1 MMRWFSWFPMVAGLA
16 LLAGCPDDP
25 YKAETWTKKLKDQRE
40 SERAVT
46 ELEQLGNPGAIPA
59 LGEAWVDQG
68 KPVRLLQV
76 IISLARPLT
85 AQEAKANYFTDYEAA
100 GRPASWDRAL
110 PYLKR
115 ALSEVDEANSRSVD
129 SAAKAADAL
138 GESRLPDGLDALI
151 ELVQKPVTKKLINAQ
166 VAALRAIGKYTGDS
180 QRASAALIKL
190 IDKDPPPSPRT
201 ARDKDQARA
210 LEEKYAMFLG
220 FTGAAVNALGNLHV
234 GAAAKTLVLTMFRT
248 ADTPQMVDLT
258 RRALVASGPAA
269 FDELRKVLAGTHAE
283 VNQLFKDKRL
293 DRYCGDRNDAPPDQC
308 QPVSAMVFFPAV
320 VIGDFYDAR
329 AVPELLAALQ
339 HPPLP
344 VSYIDDQPSPFT
356 QYTAIFAALGKIGA
370 PESAAAV
377 RAKWAAHGPA
387 AAPSRAARGSKRGGE
402 PGAAAGAG
410 EPDLAT
416 RVLAVGAYPYLT
428 RDDAGADD
436 LGKIAADNNADD
448 PLRKAAAVAFALLAH
463 DAKDIAILQGLAQKY
478 LDASAKKR
486 AEADGKP
493 KAIADAADKEF
504 ARAKKLYDDAKARVD
519 RITHDSSKTAADIRE
534 ATDTASKASDAF
546 KAAKKAHSDAV
557 APFRA
562 ADVLANS
569 YKGFARMFQ
578 SHIARVEIAIRCRQ
592 DINCYA
598 SALALKPADAARNN
612 ATYIKDIKAWTPDE
626 QVALVEA
633 SVERAMLEIGKR
645 GTKASALTD
654 KLLDSARSDDRVV
667 RQSVLLA
674 LPKIAAVPCANCEA
688 KLQDAI
694 HAGEGKTTLGNLNLE
709 TTMMKNYF
717 GWAGGKTP
725 SSAPVEKDDLPTPS
739 APPPAPPPRKK

>member
-1 MMRWFSWFPMVAGLA
+1 MMRFAWFPMVAGLA
-16 LLAGCPDDP
+16 VLAGCPDDP

-46 ELEQLGNPGAIPA
+46 ELEQLGNPSAIPA

-76 IISLARPLT
+76 IIALARPLT
-85 AQEAKANYFTDYEAA
+85 AQEAKTNYYTDYETA

-138 GESRLPDGLDALI
+138 GEAKLPDGLDALI

-166 VAALRAIGKYTGDS
+166 VAALRAIGKYTGDG

-190 IDKDPPPSPRT
+190 IDKDPPTNPRT
-201 ARDKDQARA
+201 ARDKEQARA
-210 LEEKYAMFLG
+210 LEEKYGLFLG

-248 ADTPQMVDLT
+248 SDTPQMVDLT

-293 DRYCGDRNDAPPDQC
+293 EKYCGDRNDAPPDQC
-308 QPVSAMVFFPAV
+308 QPVSAMMFFPAV

-339 HPPLP
+339 RPPLP
-344 VSYIDDQPSPFT
+344 VSYIDDQPSPYT

-370 PESAAAV
+370 PEAAAAV
-377 RAKWAAHGPA
+377 HAKWAGHGPG

-402 PGAAAGAG
+402 PAPAAGAG

-416 RVLAVGAYPYLT
+416 RVLAMGAYPFVA
-428 RDDAGADD
+428 RDDAAVDE

-448 PLRKAAAVAFALLAH
+448 PLRKAAAIGFALLAH

-493 KAIADAADKEF
+493 KAVADAADKEF
-504 ARAKKLYDDAKARVD
+504 TRAKKLYDDAKARVD
-519 RITHDSSKTAADIRE
+519 RVSHDSSKTAADIRE
-534 ATDTASKASDAF
+534 ATDAASKASDAF

-562 ADVLANS
+562 ADTLASS
-569 YKGFARMFQ
+569 YRGFARMFQ
-578 SHIARVEIAIRCRQ
+578 SHIARIEVAIRCRQ

-598 SALALKPADAARNN
+598 GTLQLKPADAAKNN
-612 ATYIKDIKAWTPDE
+612 AGYIKDIKDWTPDE

-633 SVERAMLEIGKR
+633 SVERAMLELGKR

-654 KLLDSARSDDRVV
+654 KLLDSARTDDRVV

-694 HAGEGKTTLGNLNLE
+694 RAGEGKTTLGNLNLE

-739 APPPAPPPRKK
+739 APAAPPPRKK